1 MGTSRDYLH
10 LGKENLFDVVAI
22 GLNDEGKWAIFIAS
36 GACTFTS
43 DPPALQRPYR
53 SRQDAE
59 RELERI
65 LKKFDQGC
73 HPDYWSPSLR
83 LEVWTLK
90 EFDEAWDS
98 GNYDSFFK

>member
-53 SRQDAE
+53 SPQDAE
-59 RELERI
+59 RERERI
-65 LKKFDQGC
+65 LEKFRQGC
-73 HPDYWSPSLR
+73 LPDYWSPFLR
-83 LEVWTLK
+83 LEVWTL
-90 EFDEAWDS
+90 EQFDEARASDKY
-98 GNYDSFFK
+98 GSFF